1 MKISCHCS
9 SMLEVDLW
17 NASQLLYRVPRF
29 LISPDT
35 YTCRASSFLEE
46 LLGVL
51 QTRGTVEGFSRL
63 FWKQTFRGLKTMQTL
78 QYIYILLK
86 KQLLNVTETSGWLDN
101 DWINLFGVNFF
112 HSPHRLYLLR
122 GLRTLS
128 LLLLPAERQNQWG
141 RGTCFSPDMKRPTTK
156 GWRV

>member
-1 MKISCHCS
+1 
-9 SMLEVDLW
+9 
-17 NASQLLYRVPRF
+17 
-29 LISPDT
+29 
-35 YTCRASSFLEE
+35 
-46 LLGVL
+46 
-51 QTRGTVEGFSRL
+51 
-63 FWKQTFRGLKTMQTL
+63 MQTL

-128 LLLLPAERQNQWG
+128 LLLLPAERQNQ
-141 RGTCFSPDMKRPTTK
+141 
-156 GWRV
+156 